1 MRLKD
6 WAKKNNLHY
15 QTVWRWVKSDMMP
28 VKWHKT
34 PTGSIIVDDD
44 SNSEY
49 VQPKELKTVIY
60 SRVSSHNK
68 KDDLDRQAER
78 VALFCASK
86 GWVVEKVV
94 KEVAS
99 GMNDKRKKLSD
110 ILNGEPC
117 RIVVEHKDRLTRF
130 GFNYFEMMLPK
141 MGFEIVVVN
150 RDAESEN
157 DLMKDLVSVITSF
170 CCRLYGNRK
179 GVSKSK
185 EIKELI
191 NK

>member
-1 MRLKD
+1 
-6 WAKKNNLHY
+6 
-15 QTVWRWVKSDMMP
+15 
-28 VKWHKT
+28 
-34 PTGSIIVDDD
+34 
-44 SNSEY
+44 
-49 VQPKELKTVIY
+49 
-60 SRVSSHNK
+60 
-68 KDDLDRQAER
+68 
-78 VALFCASK
+78 
-86 GWVVEKVV
+86 
-94 KEVAS
+94 
-99 GMNDKRKKLSD
+99 
-110 ILNGEPC
+110 
-117 RIVVEHKDRLTRF
+117 
-130 GFNYFEMMLPK
+130 MMLPK